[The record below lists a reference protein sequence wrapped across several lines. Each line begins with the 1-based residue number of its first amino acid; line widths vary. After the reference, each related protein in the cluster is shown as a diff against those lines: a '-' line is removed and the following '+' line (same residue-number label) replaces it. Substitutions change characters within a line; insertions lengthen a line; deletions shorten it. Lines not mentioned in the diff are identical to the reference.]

1 MKLQK
6 HPTLSHL
13 KRERALETGPRLE
26 VRDLGLLWNYAV
38 GILEPSVAQPP
49 LPLQEFLPLQPLSL
63 LLHPPLPL
71 QEF

>member
-1 MKLQK
+1 M
-6 HPTLSHL
+6 HYSVTSAEGR
-13 KRERALETGPRLE
+13 RETSPPLE
-26 VRDLGLLWNYAV
+26 VKRSWLLLNYAV